1 MKYNKTEGGNM
12 KKDIIYKLYD
22 CNGYKCRINTS
33 ELLFLFGVSESI
45 QEPEQINIILANSG
59 YYIKK

>member
-1 MKYNKTEGGNM
+1 M

-45 QEPEQINIILANSG
+45 QEPEQINIIIANSG

>member
-1 MKYNKTEGGNM
+1 MNN
-12 KKDIIYKLYD
+12 IITYKLYNE
-22 CNGYKCRINTS
+22 NGYKCRINTS

-45 QEPEQINIILANSG
+45 QEPEQINIIIANSG